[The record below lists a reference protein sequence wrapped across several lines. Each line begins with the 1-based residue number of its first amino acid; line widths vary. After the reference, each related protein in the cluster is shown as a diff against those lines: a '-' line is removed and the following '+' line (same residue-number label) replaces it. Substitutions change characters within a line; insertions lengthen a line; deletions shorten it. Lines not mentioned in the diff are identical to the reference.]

1 MARRKQ
7 MNDVKDDVENDVEEG
22 KDDVE
27 DAGAEVA
34 EAAEATT
41 AKVEDSL
48 NQFRRNLIA
57 KLERAGSTGHGLSS
71 DQYLLNQAA
80 AHLRDLM
87 GLTPNEPLVGPDH
100 PYAPV
105 VNEKPVG
112 HSLPEPEAAP
122 APESAAVP
130 DEADSEK

>member
-1 MARRKQ
+1 MAKSERLEKVKE
-7 MNDVKDDVENDVEEG
+7 DVKE
-22 KDDVE
+22 DVE

-41 AKVEDSL
+41 DTVVDSL
-48 NQFRRNLIA
+48 EQLRRNLIA
-57 KLERAGSTGHGLSS
+57 KLERAGSVGHGLSS

-87 GLTPNEPLVGPDH
+87 GLTPDEPLVGPDH

-105 VNEKPVG
+105 ANEKPIG
-112 HSLPEPEAAP
+112 HSLPTPNED
-122 APESAAVP
+122 ES
-130 DEADSEK
+130 DK